1 MIKSEKRD
9 GGGQFQS
16 RQDLASPPRSR
27 ARTRSVPDHLKK
39 GGGGGGGAALL
50 VAPLRV
56 RARRLD
62 WSNKS
67 IALQSVPKE
76 FQKRP
81 TTDRPTDRRTGG
93 GAAAEQPLEQS
104 LKLGWAAAG
113 GDDGDRQQQLWAAV
127 DERPRRGG
135 GVLCSKQTSIS
146 ERE

>member
-1 MIKSEKRD
+1 MIESEEMD

-16 RQDLASPPRSR
+16 RLDLASPPRSR
-27 ARTRSVPDHLKK
+27 ARTRLLLDHLKE
-39 GGGGGGGAALL
+39 GGGGGALL

-56 RARRLD
+56 RALGD
-62 WSNKS
+62 WIGATSPSLFSLSRKS
-67 IALQSVPKE
+67 S
-76 FQKRP
+76 RSGR
-81 TTDRPTDRRTGG
+81 RPTDRRTGG